1 MKKRVVIIGGGAAG
15 VFSAIQLRERLDCDV
30 TIYEKTSELLK
41 KVKISGGGRCNV
53 THHYLSQ
60 AQFSKN
66 YPRGQKILKQNF
78 NKFSAADMW
87 MWLETRGVKLK
98 TETDGRVFPISN
110 DSQTIIDC
118 FLREL
123 DRFNIKVVFG
133 SELQKIA
140 KRDQEFILT
149 INQKECIADYAII
162 ATGGAQKVRELDIF
176 TSIGIQ
182 TISPV
187 PSLFTFKI
195 KEPSLTE
202 LMGLSL
208 KNVMIKIIGTDYKEI
223 GDVLITHWGLSGPAI
238 LKLSAWAAFELH
250 KAAYNFQIAVQ
261 WMGEMTEEQIRQEL
275 DMIIQNNG
283 LAKVVNR
290 KIEKFPKRFWDYVLY
305 KAEIE
310 LEKKWIDLS
319 KKNVNKLVQ
328 VLFHSVYDIQGKTTF
343 KEEFVTAGGINTQDI
358 DSNTMMSKKLSNLYF
373 IGEVTNIDGI
383 TGGFNFQNTWTSAT
397 VCAMDIAE
405 KAKQYF

>member
-1 MKKRVVIIGGGAAG
+1 MTKKQVAIIGGGAAG
-15 VFSAIQLRERLDCDV
+15 VFCAIQLKERLDCHV
-30 TIYEKTSELLK
+30 TIYEKTAELLK
-41 KVKISGGGRCNV
+41 KVRISGGGRCNV
-53 THHYLSQ
+53 THHFVSQ

-78 NKFSAADMW
+78 NKFSAADM
-87 MWLETRGVKLK
+87 MLWLETRGVRLK
-98 TETDGRVFPISN
+98 TEADGRVFPISN

-118 FLREL
+118 FHREL
-123 DRFNIKVVFG
+123 ERFKIELVFH
-133 SELQKIA
+133 SELQHIA
-140 KRDQEFILT
+140 KRDQEFVLT
-149 INQKECIADYAII
+149 INKKECIADYVVI
-162 ATGGAQKVRELDIF
+162 ATGGAQKERELDLF
-176 TSIGIQ
+176 SSIGVQ

-195 KEPSLTE
+195 KEPALTE

-208 KNVMIKIIGTDYKEI
+208 KNVTIKIIGADYKETA
-223 GDVLITHWGLSGPAI
+223 DVLITHWGLSGPAI

-250 KAAYNFQIAVQ
+250 KAAYHFQIAVQ

-275 DMIIQNNG
+275 DMIVLNNG
-283 LAKVVNR
+283 QAKVVNR
-290 KIEKFPKRFWDYVLY
+290 KMEKFPKRFWDYLLY

-319 KKNVNKLVQ
+319 KKNLNRLVQ
-328 VLFHSVYDIQGKTTF
+328 VLFHSVYEIQGKTTF
-343 KEEFVTAGGINTQDI
+343 KDEFVTAGGINTQDL
-358 DSNTMMSKKLSNLYF
+358 DTNTMMSKQIANLYF

-383 TGGFNFQNTWTSAT
+383 TGGFNFQNAWTSAT

-405 KAKQYF
+405 KAR

>member
-1 MKKRVVIIGGGAAG
+1 
-15 VFSAIQLRERLDCDV
+15 
-30 TIYEKTSELLK
+30 
-41 KVKISGGGRCNV
+41 
-53 THHYLSQ
+53 
-60 AQFSKN
+60 
-66 YPRGQKILKQNF
+66 
-78 NKFSAADMW
+78 
-87 MWLETRGVKLK
+87 
-98 TETDGRVFPISN
+98 
-110 DSQTIIDC
+110 
-118 FLREL
+118 L

-140 KRDQEFILT
+140 KRDHEFILT
-149 INQKECIADYAII
+149 INRKECSADYAII
-162 ATGGAQKVRELDIF
+162 ATGGAQKERELDMF

-182 TISPV
+182 IISPV

-195 KEPSLTE
+195 KEHSLTD

-208 KNVMIKIIGTDYKEI
+208 KNVMIKIIGTNHKEI

-238 LKLSAWAAFELH
+238 LKLSAWAAFDLH
-250 KAAYNFQIAVQ
+250 KATYNFQIAVQ

-275 DMIIQNNG
+275 DLIIQNNG
-283 LAKVVNR
+283 QAKVVNR
-290 KIEKFPKRFWDYVLY
+290 KIEKFPKRFWDYLLY

-343 KEEFVTAGGINTQDI
+343 KEEFVTAGGINTHDI

-405 KAKQYF
+405 KAKQ